1 MRKAI
6 DSNDRTRE
14 QSYTEPKLLT
24 EKEVSAL
31 TGIQLSTLRHWR
43 CKRIGPPFLKLGR
56 RRQSAVRYA
65 LGDVMQWAERWRVE
79 TREEVEHGSR
89 G

>member
-56 RRQSAVRYA
+56 RRQSAVRYSLA
-65 LGDVMQWAERWRVE
+65 DVVRWTENFRVE
-79 TREEVEHGSR
+79 TRPEVEHGDR

>member
-43 CKRIGPPFLKLGR
+43 CKRIGPPYLKLGR
-56 RRQSAVRYA
+56 RRQSAIRYA
-65 LGDVMQWAERWRVE
+65 LGDVVQWAQAFRVE
-79 TREEVEHGSR
+79 TRPEVEHGDR